1 MIEINREIGDAV
13 VRPRR
18 TFEVRGGAMTEAVNR
33 NDILADR
40 MAVAVEIVDFDLER
54 AGIVAGVANFAFHQY
69 LAAGAHQASIGDLDR
84 LDADQCV
91 KHVAGEAQRAYQ
103 NDYRAPTHSGA

>member
-13 VRPRR
+13 VGPRR
-18 TFEVRGGAMTEAVNR
+18 TFEVRGGAMTEAVHR

-54 AGIVAGVANFAFHQY
+54 AGIVAGVANFAFDQH
-69 LAAGAHQASIGDLDR
+69 LVAGAHQAS
-84 LDADQCV
+84 
-91 KHVAGEAQRAYQ
+91 VA
-103 NDYRAPTHSGA
+103 PL